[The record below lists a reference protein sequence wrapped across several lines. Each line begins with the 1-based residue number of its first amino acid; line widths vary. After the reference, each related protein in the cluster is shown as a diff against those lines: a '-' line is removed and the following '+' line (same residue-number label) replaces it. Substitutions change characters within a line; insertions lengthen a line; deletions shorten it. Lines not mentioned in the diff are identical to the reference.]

1 MTLRKANLGFTMIEI
16 LVVMVVVG
24 LLASLA
30 IVNLGGG
37 SEQRQLSSQVRELYV
52 LMQTAS
58 DQAILNNQ
66 ELGLSITEEGY
77 RFMVFNELEDRWQ
90 GQAER
95 LFQAREFPPWIS
107 VTLFADDDLPRLVSD
122 DAAERPDVV
131 FYSSGET
138 TPFELEFMIAQS
150 QNQMISLM
158 SDGFS
163 GIELLTAA
171 DRAEL

>member
-24 LLASLA
+24 LLAALA
-30 IVNLGGG
+30 ITNLGGG
-37 SEQRQLSSQVRELYV
+37 SEQRKLTSQVRELYV

-77 RFMVFNELEDRWQ
+77 RFMVFNELEERWQ
-90 GQAER
+90 GQGER
-95 LFQAREFPPWIS
+95 LFQERAFPPLVS
-107 VTLFADDDLPRLVSD
+107 VTLFADDDLPKMVSD
-122 DAAERPDVV
+122 EAAEQPDIV

-138 TPFELEFMIAQS
+138 TPFELEFMLAQGEE
-150 QNQMISLM
+150 QMISLI

-163 GIELLTAA
+163 GIELQTAA